1 MKKPLAAVLAAC
13 LAALSG
19 LIFGVGLIASGMTNP
34 YKVRSF
40 LDITGSWDPS
50 LALVMGGAIA
60 VAAVAYTWARRR
72 RVTWLGEAIEW
83 PAARAVDARL
93 LVGGALFGV
102 GWGLAGFCPGP
113 AMVAM
118 SSGMLDAWIFGGAML
133 VGFIAHDKLMI

>member
-1 MKKPLAAVLAAC
+1 MQKPLAAVLATS
-13 LAALSG
+13 SG
-19 LIFGVGLIASGMTNP
+19 LIFGLGLIASGMTNP

-40 LDITGSWDPS
+40 LDVTGSWDPS

-60 VAAVAYTWARRR
+60 VAAVAYAWARRR
-72 RVTWLGEAIEW
+72 QVTWLGEPIEW

-113 AMVAM
+113 AIVAM
-118 SSGMLDAWIFGGAML
+118 GSGMQEAWIFGGAML